1 MRIPRFLITQ
11 HRSARNSVPYVIHAR
26 NPACTARVV
35 LLNESPAARP
45 SKLRI
50 QIGELPAFVELV
62 EVYQDAPQE
71 EIREILKQMAKWLY
85 HPYLKFKK

>member
-11 HRSARNSVPYVIHAR
+11 NRSARNTVPYVIHSR

-35 LLNESPAARP
+35 LLNEEPTSR
-45 SKLRI
+45 SRKLRI

-71 EIREILKQMAKWLY
+71 EVREILKQMAKWLY
-85 HPYLKFKK
+85 HPYLKSRK